1 MSGIKWLVMADWD
14 GDGRFAGAHDDITGV
29 ALDLSLTH
37 KRDLAS
43 DHIGAAKLSL
53 RLRNADHRF
62 SPPNAAS
69 PLRGKLKPGRDIW
82 LRAAFPCDEFEGA
95 AGSALAASV
104 PRYGAAYRWQALA
117 GAFRVNA
124 ARTGAETAGGAAG
137 RRIATMDLGYAD
149 GSFGCWLTRGGS
161 ANLGGLALRCADGAN
176 YLSVRFGGDAVEVRR
191 TQAGVDATLA
201 SAALAWAVGQ
211 RHFVMVELH
220 GESVRVFVDGR
231 QVAAAQT
238 AFNRAATRH
247 GLYADGAANHLWQ
260 RFGGWA
266 SLFRGSIDAID
277 PDPRAAAQVCGIS
290 ASDEM
295 RRLKSVT
302 LYMYAGSPLPQTAD
316 EILGDILDYAG
327 ADRAT
332 RRLDTGAELVPAPW
346 SPPLWGARALDEI
359 HRLQD
364 EEDGFIYIDGNGYWR
379 LEGRDRR
386 ESAPH
391 ATARAT
397 LEAQSGGRNPYFAR
411 LDWSDGA
418 DAIENKIFVRIRE
431 ATSHGYQTAWTL
443 SETLHFKA
451 GETRDFLAESKD
463 YDIVSG
469 QILPV
474 AGVDYAANT
483 RADGAGDDLT
493 RQIAVTHPA
502 IGLYSGKGTLIR
514 VKFGAAAGYLTRL
527 ALRSFAAYTYNAPVL
542 VAAEDAASM
551 REYGTRIHSIDARW
565 TRRAADAQL
574 AAERRLRRKKSPRSA
589 IAATLP
595 NGSDANAL
603 LITQSRLSDRIAV
616 RYGAMGVNADFFVEG
631 HRLEARGGLARAER
645 TLWLRET

>member
-1 MSGIKWLVMADWD
+1 MSDIKWLAMVDWN
-14 GDGRFAGAHDDITGV
+14 GDGRFAGAHDDITGAV
-29 ALDLSLTH
+29 LDLSLTH
-37 KRDLAS
+37 KRDLAT
-43 DHIGAAKLSL
+43 DRMGAAKMSL

-69 PLRGKLKPGRDIW
+69 PLRGNLKPGRGVW
-82 LRAAFPCDEFEGA
+82 LRAAFPCDEFDGA
-95 AGSALAASV
+95 AGLALTASV
-104 PRYGAAYRWQALA
+104 PRYGASHRWRADA
-117 GAFRVNA
+117 GGFRINA
-124 ARTGAETAGGAAG
+124 ARSGAETAAGATG
-137 RRIATMDLGYAD
+137 RRIATMDLGCAD
-149 GSFGCWLTRGGS
+149 GSFGCWLTRGDS
-161 ANLGGLALRCADGAN
+161 ANQGGLALRYADGDN
-176 YLSVRFGGDAVEVRR
+176 YISARFSGNAVEVRR
-191 TQAGVDATLA
+191 TQAGVDTLLA
-201 SAALAWAVGQ
+201 SAALAWAVG
-211 RHFVMVELH
+211 RRRFVQVELH

-231 QVAAAQT
+231 LAVEART
-238 AFNRAATRH
+238 AFNRAETRH

-266 SLFRGSIDAID
+266 SLFRGGIDAID
-277 PDPRAAAQVCGIS
+277 PDPRAAAQSCRIT

-295 RRLKSVT
+295 ERLKWVT

-327 ADRAT
+327 ADRDM
-332 RRLDTGAELVPAPW
+332 RRLDAGAELVPAPW
-346 SPPLWGARALDEI
+346 SPPLWGVRALDEI

-379 LEGRDRR
+379 LEGRGHRAG
-386 ESAPH
+386 APH

-397 LEAQSGGRNPYFAR
+397 LGAQSGGVNPYFAR

-451 GETRDFLAESKD
+451 GETREFLAESKA
-463 YDIVSG
+463 YDIVSS

-483 RADGAGDDLT
+483 RADGTGSDLT

-502 IGLYSGKGTLIR
+502 TGLYSGKGTLIR
-514 VKFGAAAGYLTRL
+514 ARFGNTAGYLTRL
-527 ALRSFAAYTYNAPVL
+527 ALRTFGAYTYNAPLL
-542 VAAEDAASM
+542 VAAEDAASQ
-551 REYGTRIHSIDARW
+551 REYGTRIGIIDARW
-565 TRRAADAQL
+565 TRRATDAQA

-603 LITQSRLSDRIAV
+603 LMLQARLSDRIAV

-631 HRLEARGGLARAER
+631 HRLEAHGGLARAER
-645 TLWLRET
+645 TLLLREA

>member
-1 MSGIKWLVMADWD
+1 MSGIKWLVMADWE
-14 GDGRFAGAHDDITGV
+14 GDGRFAGAHDDITGAV
-29 ALDLSLTH
+29 LDLSLAH

-62 SPPNAAS
+62 SPPNASS
-69 PLRGKLKPGRDIW
+69 PLRGKLKPGRGVW
-82 LRAAFPCDEFEGA
+82 LRAAFPCDVFEGA
-95 AGSALAASV
+95 ALSALAASV
-104 PRYGAAYRWQALA
+104 PRYGAAHRWQATA
-117 GAFRVNA
+117 GGFRVNA

-149 GSFGCWLTRGGS
+149 GSFGCWLTRGDS

-176 YLSVRFGGDAVEVRR
+176 YISVRFGGGALDVRR

-201 SAALAWAVGQ
+201 SATLAWAVGQ
-211 RHFVMVELH
+211 RRFVMVELH
-220 GESVRVFVDGR
+220 GESIRVFVDGR
-231 QVAAAQT
+231 QVAAAQS

-266 SLFRGSIDAID
+266 SLFRGGIDGID
-277 PDPRAAAQVCGIS
+277 PDPRSSEQTCSIT

-332 RRLDTGAELVPAPW
+332 RRLDTGAELVQAPW

-391 ATARAT
+391 TTARAT
-397 LEAQSGGRNPYFAR
+397 LGAQSGGANPYFAR

-443 SETLHFKA
+443 SETLRFKA

-493 RQIAVTHPA
+493 RRISVTHPA

-542 VAAEDAASM
+542 VAAEDAASQ
-551 REYGTRIHSIDARW
+551 REYGTRIRSIDARW

-574 AAERRLRRKKSPRSA
+574 AAERRLRRRKSPRSA

-595 NGSDANAL
+595 SGSDANAL
-603 LITQSRLSDRIAV
+603 MITQSRLSDRIAV
-616 RYGAMGVNADFFVEG
+616 RYAAMGVNADFFVEG

-645 TLWLRET
+645 TLWLREA